1 MLVGKYLLVIID
13 RFKPSVKYVIGSH
26 SSSYFLFFFISSSS
40 SFSPPHRIIVVIML
54 PTPIPTNLH
63 SHHSP
68 SLPPLYLIFPPSVP
82 PHPPSP
88 TPITTNVSL
97 HHITDAHPNII
108 KLSSRHHH
116 ANNVS
121 SLLHCRITI
130 ERVVTYR
137 KASTSYSSFILLLLF
152 LFLFFYS
159 SFNPFFLNI
168 QKNSLE
174 FCDRKFV
181 I

>member
-1 MLVGKYLLVIID
+1 MGLILLLT
-13 RFKPSVKYVIGSH
+13 FCFSLFLHLHPSLFLIGLSL
-26 SSSYFLFFFISSSS
+26 SSCYQRQFQLIFTLTI
-40 SFSPPHRIIVVIML
+40 L
-54 PTPIPTNLH
+54 L
-63 SHHSP
+63 
-68 SLPPLYLIFPPSVP
+68 LPPLYLIFPPSVP

-97 HHITDAHPNII
+97 HHITYSHPNTI

-130 ERVVTYR
+130 KRVVTYR
-137 KASTSYSSFILLLLF
+137 KASTSYSSFILLLF

-159 SFNPFFLNI
+159 SFNPSFLNI
-168 QKNSLE
+168 QKNSSE